1 MIGLML
7 LDIWQ
12 ALWCL
17 PFFSRSIVRIEGCA
31 VLEKHDLDKK
41 KEPAKGGEMKCT
53 PIIGHFN

>member
-17 PFFSRSIVRIEGCA
+17 PFFFSFHCEDRRMCYFGKIRFGQ
-31 VLEKHDLDKK
+31 K
-41 KEPAKGGEMKCT
+41 KEPAKGGEKT
-53 PIIGHFN
+53 DSFVLLYD